1 VDGSGNIGNVV
12 FTRGIASR
20 LDSLLAS
27 ILDADGLIEAKIE
40 GLEKSVND
48 IGDQRE
54 RLDYRAVALEARY
67 RKQFNGLETLI
78 SQLNGTQTFLNSAL
92 SGFVDPNTTLRK

>member
-1 VDGSGNIGNVV
+1 
-12 FTRGIASR
+12 
-20 LDSLLAS
+20 
-27 ILDADGLIEAKIE
+27 
-40 GLEKSVND
+40 
-48 IGDQRE
+48 
-54 RLDYRAVALEARY
+54 VALEARY